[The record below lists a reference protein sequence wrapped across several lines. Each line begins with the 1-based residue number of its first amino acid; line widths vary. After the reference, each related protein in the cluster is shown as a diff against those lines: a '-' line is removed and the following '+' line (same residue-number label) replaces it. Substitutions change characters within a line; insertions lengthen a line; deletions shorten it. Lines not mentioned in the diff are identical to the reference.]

1 LSEVF
6 MKSYA
11 RTIFTLLLAGSLAT
25 VTGCS
30 KSSNGTGE
38 NPPNGSGGAGG
49 SRATG
54 GQPSGSGGTAQSGG
68 TTGSSSGDATGSGG
82 SGPTGTGG
90 AQVDAA
96 DTGVSDPDDPPDAAP
111 SGDAPSA
118 EVSIPSGPD
127 LPGCTLQW
135 GPSPKRD
142 GEGAFE
148 LFEMPDV
155 QLPGGSGPTHGGVKH
170 ITVVPDRD
178 AYRIDSHY
186 RAGGPSDFDRVTL
199 TGPTRTDRLRCET
212 RGMRAPDG
220 KIIDML
226 NNETWRM
233 TWSFYVPSSLKG
245 TSRFTHI
252 MQLKYVDKGGGVSGS
267 PIITLTLRP
276 NDRMELL
283 LWLGGGSV
291 SIVDAANLHDKW
303 LTADLT
309 MKVAPQGSL
318 RWVLKDGDKV
328 VVDKQQ
334 AGVIWPSD
342 AARLRPKWGIYRG
355 VTDGVGDTYMLLENM
370 RAYKCQ

>member
-1 LSEVF
+1 
-6 MKSYA
+6 MKSFA
-11 RTIFTLLLAGSLAT
+11 QAVLTFLAVGSIAFSS
-25 VTGCS
+25 GCEP
-30 KSSNGTGE
+30 KSESPGGPGTSAG
-38 NPPNGSGGAGG
+38 GSGGTG
-49 SRATG
+49 TG
-54 GQPSGSGGTAQSGG
+54 GQPSQRPDASPQGGSGGGGGGSTGGSSGG
-68 TTGSSSGDATGSGG
+68 SGGGGGSQTDAPVTPGADTTASDSGEPADAVAPSDTGSGG
-82 SGPTGTGG
+82 
-90 AQVDAA
+90 
-96 DTGVSDPDDPPDAAP
+96 
-111 SGDAPSA
+111 
-118 EVSIPSGPD
+118 GPD
-127 LPGCTLQW
+127 TASGGPSIPGCTLLW
-135 GPSPKRD
+135 SPSPRRD

-170 ITVVPDRD
+170 ISVVADRD

-186 RAGGPSDFDRVTL
+186 SAGGPSDFDRVTL

-212 RGMRAPDG
+212 RGMKAPDG

-226 NNETWRM
+226 NNENWRL
-233 TWSFYVPSSLKG
+233 TWSFYIPSSLKG

-252 MQLKYVDKGGGVSGS
+252 MQLKYVDTKGGVSGS

-291 SIVDAANLHDKW
+291 SIVDAASLHDKW

-309 MKVAPQGSL
+309 MKVAAQGNL

-328 VVDKQQ
+328 IVDKQQ
-334 AGVIWPSD
+334 NGVIWPSD

-355 VTDGVGDTYMLLENM
+355 VTAGVGNTYMLLENL
-370 RAYKCQ
+370 RAYRCQ